1 MPERASLTNHLD
13 TALLELLRLAG
24 NLTELGGADGGE
36 VIGVGEEDSPR
47 ATEPLVEVDNTPAA
61 IAERRRQLVSEP
73 DLPVV
78 ILHCAKVRQTCGWDM
93 NKRILTEWSQR

>member
-1 MPERASLTNHLD
+1 MLQRNSLTNHLD